1 MGAQAAS
8 KRYQASYIGPD
19 RERHKAPSTP
29 AERPEVEGL
38 VDGVWYPGELRMWTK
53 ARDGSW
59 SANVMWSRVS
69 GENRLDTVPADHVRP
84 VTDA

>member
-1 MGAQAAS
+1 MDAQAAS

-38 VDGVWYPGELRMWTK
+38 VDGVWYPR
-53 ARDGSW
+53 RW
-59 SANVMWSRVS
+59 SHPVMPRAATCV
-69 GENRLDTVPADHVRP
+69 LDALVGDE
-84 VTDA
+84 

>member
-38 VDGVWYPGELRMWTK
+38 VDGVWYPGELRMWT
-53 ARDGSW
+53 RRRSRRRLNQYGSEKRAELTRAAPK
-59 SANVMWSRVS
+59 STR
-69 GENRLDTVPADHVRP
+69 H
-84 VTDA
+84 